1 MKICTTKLIKNI
13 LLIVGSAFI
22 QCFVIQSMMKSSGLI
37 AMGFTGLALLL
48 HMGLNI
54 VHVNISISVF
64 LIVLNLPVALVCAK
78 SISKKFTLMSLLQIV
93 LASIFL
99 VIFNFKPVFT
109 SVILNVTVGAF
120 IYGLQLVMAL
130 RAGGST
136 GGTDFIALYVA
147 NKISKTIWEY
157 IFAFNAILLLALGFL
172 FGWDKAGYSLIFQFV
187 TTYTVNKFYTRYV
200 RVTIQ
205 VITACPDEIIQE
217 YMKVIHHGITKA
229 RGEGGYS
236 KKEYGILYAVVS
248 SSDVRK
254 VVDIINRIDSNV
266 IINIYKTEDFYG
278 KFHLDPI

>member
-99 VIFNFKPVFT
+99 VIFNFKPIFT

-205 VITACPDEIIQE
+205 VITAYPDEIIQE

-254 VVDIINRIDSNV
+254 VVDIINRIDSNA

>member
-54 VHVNISISVF
+54 IHVNISISVF

-99 VIFNFKPVFT
+99 VIFNFKSVFT

-254 VVDIINRIDSNV
+254 VVDIINRIDSNA

>member
-54 VHVNISISVF
+54 IHVNISISLF

-248 SSDVRK
+248 SSEVRK
-254 VVDIINRIDSNV
+254 VVDIINRIDSNA

>member
-54 VHVNISISVF
+54 IHVNISISVF

-248 SSDVRK
+248 SSEVRK
-254 VVDIINRIDSNV
+254 VVDIINRIDSNA

>member
-99 VIFNFKPVFT
+99 VIFNFKPIFT

-147 NKISKTIWEY
+147 NKISKTIWGY

-254 VVDIINRIDSNV
+254 VVDIINRIDSNA

>member
-254 VVDIINRIDSNV
+254 VVDIINRIDSNA

>member
-22 QCFVIQSMMKSSGLI
+22 QCFVIQSIMKSSGLI

-54 VHVNISISVF
+54 IHVNISISVF

-254 VVDIINRIDSNV
+254 VVDIINRIDSNA

-278 KFHLDPI
+278 KFHLDPK

>member
-54 VHVNISISVF
+54 IHVNISISVF

-99 VIFNFKPVFT
+99 VIFNFKPIFT

-248 SSDVRK
+248 TSLLDTTCLLYTSDAA
-254 VVDIINRIDSNV
+254 D
-266 IINIYKTEDFYG
+266 E
-278 KFHLDPI
+278 

>member
-229 RGEGGYS
+229 RGGGGYS

>member
-54 VHVNISISVF
+54 IHVNISISLF

-205 VITACPDEIIQE
+205 VITAYPDEIIQE

-254 VVDIINRIDSNV
+254 VVDIINRIDSNA

>member
-54 VHVNISISVF
+54 IHVNISISVF

-254 VVDIINRIDSNV
+254 VVDIINRIDSNA

>member
-54 VHVNISISVF
+54 IHVNISISLF

-254 VVDIINRIDSNV
+254 VVDIINRIDSNA

>member
-99 VIFNFKPVFT
+99 VIFNFKPIFT

-254 VVDIINRIDSNV
+254 VVDIINRIDSNA

>member
-54 VHVNISISVF
+54 IHVNISISVF

-99 VIFNFKPVFT
+99 VIFNFKPIFT

-248 SSDVRK
+248 SSEVRK
-254 VVDIINRIDSNV
+254 VVDIINRIDSNA

>member
-22 QCFVIQSMMKSSGLI
+22 QCFVIQSIMKSSGLI

-54 VHVNISISVF
+54 IHVNISISVF

-254 VVDIINRIDSNV
+254 VVDIINRIDSNA

>member
-1 MKICTTKLIKNI
+1 
-13 LLIVGSAFI
+13 
-22 QCFVIQSMMKSSGLI
+22 MKSSGLI

-54 VHVNISISVF
+54 IHVNISISVF

-99 VIFNFKPVFT
+99 VIFNFKPIFT

-254 VVDIINRIDSNV
+254 VVDIINRIDSNA

>member
-54 VHVNISISVF
+54 IHVNISISVF

-99 VIFNFKPVFT
+99 VIFNFKPIFT

-254 VVDIINRIDSNV
+254 VVDIINRIDSNA

>member
-99 VIFNFKPVFT
+99 VIFNFKPIFT

-248 SSDVRK
+248 SSEVRK
-254 VVDIINRIDSNV
+254 VVDIINRIDSNA